1 MIGKELKKIIEKLIA
16 AELGPKEGRYELL
29 YPQEPKSKSFIKVI
43 AVDEMQEDLPKPMQY
58 HSRFASMLARKS
70 LSELI
75 QPEMIPLN
83 ISSLQLLVSPL
94 KNYHFK
100 IDLQSFRIALLA
112 GQVETDICDYGE
124 NKLADNENSSQ
135 IMSVIST
142 GQNKFI
148 LTIADNKI
156 MLYAPRL
163 YSEKFAK
170 SAIIESAIHET
181 VHVMT
186 FPTMILEM
194 LDNIKAPVSADY
206 LMLHSQLP
214 YELFA
219 HALTPYIYREYTKDD
234 SKFGYSEKKAGE
246 SDSYCDYK
254 AVHEILSN
262 NKTLEDAFFDCMLR
276 VKESLI
282 AEP

>member
-1 MIGKELKKIIEKLIA
+1 MISRELKRMLEKIVA
-16 AELGPKEGRYELL
+16 VELGQKKGRYELL
-29 YPQEPKSKSFIKVI
+29 FPESPKKKAYIKMI
-43 AVDEMQEDLPKPMQY
+43 AVDQIKEGIPNQIQ
-58 HSRFASMLARKS
+58 HQARFASMLARKS

-75 QPEMIPLN
+75 RPEMVPLN
-83 ISSLQLLVSPL
+83 ISNLQLLVSPL
-94 KNYHFK
+94 ANYYFK
-100 IDLQSFRIALLA
+100 IDLHSFMPSLLT
-112 GQVETDICDYGE
+112 GQVGTNICDYDE
-124 NKLADNENSSQ
+124 KKCTDNENSCQ
-135 IMSVIST
+135 VMSVIST

-186 FPTMILEM
+186 FPTIILEM
-194 LDNIKAPVSADY
+194 LDNIKAPVTADY
-206 LMLHSQLP
+206 LMSHSQLP

-234 SKFGYSEKKAGE
+234 SKFDYYGKNAGE
-246 SDSYCDYK
+246 SDSYCDYN

-262 NKTLEDAFFDCMLR
+262 NKALEDAFFDCMSR
-276 VKESLI
+276 VKGNLI